1 MNGFMGLSCL
11 FCILLK
17 LLIRWKG
24 LKMKKD
30 EKTLRVLIMV
40 FVGATRR
47 HLLTLLLQNTLAGS
61 FKYG

>member
-1 MNGFMGLSCL
+1 MELRGLAVSCL
-11 FCILLK
+11 FYRNYYVGEK
-17 LLIRWKG
+17 AYNQ
-24 LKMKKD
+24 KKD